1 MFKAFAKARPKTQ
14 SQATE
19 TSAEASPA
27 ADPVANEDGQNL
39 SQRASTKELTA
50 VDAMN
55 GLSDEE
61 ADDED
66 TAMLDDGAI
75 TETGAKSK
83 KEREDELRRMMDME
97 GMKYSNLVSSLCMLR
112 D

>member
-1 MFKAFAKARPKTQ
+1 MKQ
-14 SQATE
+14 
-19 TSAEASPA
+19 
-27 ADPVANEDGQNL
+27 
-39 SQRASTKELTA
+39 ELIV

-66 TAMLDDGAI
+66 TAMLDDGAL
-75 TETGAKSK
+75 TDTGAKSK

-97 GMKYSNLVSSLCMLR
+97 GMKHFNLFPSLCMSR